1 VVRGPWSVVDPRWLF
16 VPWALYTLLT
26 SLIFH
31 VELRY
36 RLPLYPL
43 LLPYAAWALLQ
54 IADCRLQIADWGK
67 QKAKNRLHL
76 ARSGLALFT
85 CLLILGLILLHR
97 PYISESWM
105 LGWKHLRLG
114 QAGRALDRGDAA
126 GARAAAQAA
135 IGWDADS
142 ALARVALARAAMLE
156 GDSQG
161 ALVTLDAAIAALP
174 ALPQAH
180 LLRGAILRAQGDAL
194 AARAELAFEGRSR
207 EDLQA
212 WSWGAFAPVAP
223 APAVVEVGG
232 GLDLGFVRGFWLPE
246 DAGFRWSSAQSEVLL
261 AAPDGATRIELRLAA
276 GRPAG
281 APPAEVAVLAG
292 GRSIGTIQLEPGWQ
306 TYSLPLPAPPS
317 LLVVTLSSST
327 FRPRDYDRASPDD
340 RALGVMVHR
349 VSIK

>member
-1 VVRGPWSVVDPRWLF
+1 VLDPRWLF

-54 IADCRLQIADWGK
+54 IADWGK
-67 QKAKNRLHL
+67 QKAKNRLYL
-76 ARSGLALFT
+76 ARCGLALFA
-85 CLLILGLILLHR
+85 CLLILGLIVLHR

-114 QAGRALDRGDAA
+114 QAGRAIERGDAA
-126 GARAAAQAA
+126 GARDTAQAA
-135 IGWDADS
+135 LDWDAES

-161 ALVTLDAAIAALP
+161 ALVALDAAITALP

-180 LLRGAILRAQGDAL
+180 LLRGALLRAQGDAL

-212 WSWGAFAPVAP
+212 WSWRAFAPVAP

-261 AAPDGATRIELRLAA
+261 AAPDGATRIELHLAA
-276 GRPAG
+276 GRPTG

-327 FRPRDYDRASPDD
+327 FRPHDYDRASPDD
-340 RALGVMVHR
+340 RALGVMVHW